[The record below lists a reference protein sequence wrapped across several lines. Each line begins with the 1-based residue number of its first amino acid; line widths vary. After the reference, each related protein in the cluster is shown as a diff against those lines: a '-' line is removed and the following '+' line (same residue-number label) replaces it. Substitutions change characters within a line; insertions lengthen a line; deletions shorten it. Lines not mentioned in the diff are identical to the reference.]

1 MTKCDDDLYLLGDK
15 STHVYSCSL
24 QSLLQSCQAPGKAY
38 ASQQTGVWNRITDLP
53 VCQSTAVTLCGQL
66 VSVSGEKDK
75 KNVDSVYCYNPA
87 TSEWKNIGTIPSGQ
101 SCPLVTALPGDKMIV
116 VYGKKDI
123 TIAIASAIES

>member
-1 MTKCDDDLYLLGDK
+1 MLHSKQVSGTELLIFLCVSPQLLY
-15 STHVYSCSL
+15 
-24 QSLLQSCQAPGKAY
+24 
-38 ASQQTGVWNRITDLP
+38 
-53 VCQSTAVTLCGQL
+53 TLCGQL